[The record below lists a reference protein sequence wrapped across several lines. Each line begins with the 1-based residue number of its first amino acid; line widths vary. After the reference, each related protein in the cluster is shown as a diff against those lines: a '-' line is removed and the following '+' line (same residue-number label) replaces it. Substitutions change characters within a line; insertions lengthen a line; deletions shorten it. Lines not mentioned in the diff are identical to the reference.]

1 MIALNPEPESSGQA
15 PFFIVGSERS
25 GTTLLMAILGHH
37 SRLAVPEV
45 TWYYPRFRAFLHT
58 YGDLANAEGLASL
71 CSEMVHGLKTPYFGL
86 GWNPSTVVAEL
97 LSELKAPSYRE
108 LFSTILGRYARE
120 VGKPRWGEKTPHNLY
135 YVAEILEDFPTARIL
150 HLNRDGRDVAVEQLR
165 SAFGPTNI
173 ASAAKVW
180 KQSHQGAETAR
191 ALCPAHQWLEVRY
204 EELVAEPEA
213 SIQRVLNFLGESF
226 EAEVLNF
233 HQGEIAQRR
242 ALTRDHQQL
251 GEPITNRSVGL
262 YHRHLSQWEQEVFAG
277 IAGPELERAGYSS
290 TVEPLQLS
298 AAELQLYEQWDQRV
312 RAATLDAPEGHIVY
326 ESRNDW
332 LADQRDLRREL
343 GIWTASAE
351 QPEFDWQ
358 AQFLSG
364 QRAPLQ
370 WKRRFGIPRRYESEE
385 LVL

>member
-1 MIALNPEPESSGQA
+1 M

-45 TWYYPRFRAFLHT
+45 SWYYPRFRAYLHT
-58 YGDLANAEGLASL
+58 YGDLSQRENLATL

-86 GWNPSTVVAEL
+86 PWNPATIVADLLAEL
-97 LSELKAPSYRE
+97 NEPSYRAI
-108 LFSTILGRYARE
+108 FAAILGRYARD
-120 VGKPRWGEKTPHNLY
+120 VGKPGWGEKTPHNLY
-135 YVAEILEDFPTARIL
+135 YIAEILEDFPTARIL

-173 ASAAKVW
+173 ASAAAIW
-180 KQSHQGAETAR
+180 KRTQLAAEAAR
-191 ALCPAHQWLEVRY
+191 AICPPEQWLDVRY
-204 EELVAEPEA
+204 EELVAEPHA
-213 SIQRVLNFLGESF
+213 TIQRVLSFLGESF

-233 HQGEIAQRR
+233 HRGAIAQRR
-242 ALTRDHQQL
+242 ARTRDHQQL
-251 GEPITNRSVGL
+251 GEPISQRSVGL
-262 YHRHLSQWEQEVFAG
+262 FRRHLSLWEQEVFAG
-277 IAGPELERAGYSS
+277 IAGVELERAGYASG
-290 TVEPLQLS
+290 VEPLQLS
-298 AAELQLYEQWDQRV
+298 AEELALHEEWDQRV

-332 LADQRDLRREL
+332 LAEQRQRRRERGL
-343 GIWTASAE
+343 WTASADA
-351 QPEFDWQ
+351 PDFDWP

-364 QRAPLQ
+364 QRAPLE
-370 WKRRFGIPRRYESEE
+370 WKRRFAIPRRYEAEQ